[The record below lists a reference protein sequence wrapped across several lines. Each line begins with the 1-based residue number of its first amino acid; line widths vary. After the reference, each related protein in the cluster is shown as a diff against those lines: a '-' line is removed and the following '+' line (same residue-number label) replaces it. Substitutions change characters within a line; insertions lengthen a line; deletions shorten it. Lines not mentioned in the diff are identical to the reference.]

1 MTRLTPAPPNPLDPQ
16 RQPRLRSRLNPRFNR
31 RAKRYLRRFAWGCG
45 VGLIQLA
52 LALSPTATKPSP
64 AAEKITF
71 SLGATVER
79 SISVESLE
87 IYVNEGRV
95 TKELK
100 PYIDY
105 IERIDPDATTQI
117 RELLT
122 QRADLDVVT
131 VAQFAYTPQGEY
143 LLTQA
148 GEIFRTGARLS
159 GQKGLRSAAILS
171 AADTQTGLTLL
182 NVIQKFPTPVL
193 RVDIRRGLS
202 VVNQVG
208 EAFERSDA
216 ALAVIQ
222 QIALENATK
231 EFPNGTTPG
240 ELTAL
245 ATQPG
250 IYSVRRFSLN
260 LKSSVKPV
268 DVYVPQVSAFG
279 TFESSKGIWP
289 TVIISHGLG
298 NDRRTF
304 TYLSMFLAAH
314 GYAVVNLEHRGSSA
328 EQINALV
335 SARTNEV
342 VSDDDFINRPL
353 LVSDVLDELAQTS
366 VLKDQTIGTIDFN
379 NVGVIGQSFG
389 GYTALAVAGA
399 PVNLDL
405 LRAECPPS
413 FSINISLLLQC
424 QAAAV
429 GLPSDS
435 TLDFYDP
442 RIKGAIAINPITS
455 KIFGQESLSQIQTPL
470 LIMSSSRDTV
480 TPSLPEQV
488 LPFTWLTMPE
498 RYLLI
503 MEGATHF
510 STIGISGNETFALPQ
525 TLLGPVPEIAQRYTQ
540 VMSLAFLNTH
550 LKEDSRYQ
558 SILTSAFTNRFSQP
572 EMPMTIISELST
584 QQLADNID
592 MSAVV
597 EASIELGETDIQQTE
612 QTLTLVKE
620 ALESTEPIEKADPI
634 DRTR

>member
-1 MTRLTPAPPNPLDPQ
+1 
-16 RQPRLRSRLNPRFNR
+16 
-31 RAKRYLRRFAWGCG
+31 
-45 VGLIQLA
+45 
-52 LALSPTATKPSP
+52 
-64 AAEKITF
+64 
-71 SLGATVER
+71 
-79 SISVESLE
+79 
-87 IYVNEGRV
+87 
-95 TKELK
+95 
-100 PYIDY
+100 
-105 IERIDPDATTQI
+105 
-117 RELLT
+117 
-122 QRADLDVVT
+122 
-131 VAQFAYTPQGEY
+131 
-143 LLTQA
+143 
-148 GEIFRTGARLS
+148 
-159 GQKGLRSAAILS
+159 
-171 AADTQTGLTLL
+171 
-182 NVIQKFPTPVL
+182 
-193 RVDIRRGLS
+193 
-202 VVNQVG
+202 
-208 EAFERSDA
+208 
-216 ALAVIQ
+216 
-222 QIALENATK
+222 
-231 EFPNGTTPG
+231 
-240 ELTAL
+240 
-245 ATQPG
+245 
-250 IYSVRRFSLN
+250 
-260 LKSSVKPV
+260 
-268 DVYVPQVSAFG
+268 
-279 TFESSKGIWP
+279 
-289 TVIISHGLG
+289 
-298 NDRRTF
+298 
-304 TYLSMFLAAH
+304 
-314 GYAVVNLEHRGSSA
+314 
-328 EQINALV
+328 
-335 SARTNEV
+335 
-342 VSDDDFINRPL
+342 DDDFINRPL